1 MKRAEVDI
9 VDVHVTSISERVDA
23 FTQYPLL
30 DGTKKYT
37 VEITEFV
44 CPLAGQDALPKQST
58 TADNLLFEIRRKYV
72 SIPVTGVAGAHSS
85 LVTPPN
91 LNAATLAQGIYLP
104 YGLFTTDK
112 VQFRKNDQRPM
123 STPGDLAYHMQRFF
137 DDIIRRYI
145 QAPAAALAQLNVQ
158 LAIVIAQTEII
169 ADEQEIID
177 EMQDILVDENSTL
190 EELDEAEDERD
201 LALYRQA
208 EATQARD
215 AALLLINGPLVG
227 GVQLDGLQAISDG
240 MAARIVG
247 ALHGGGANVD
257 VTDKTRFVTVQIQPN
272 GCLKLFFSPI
282 FTKHFFLGM
291 TTYGTRLLGLG
302 KDGVVAFST
311 DDGRVIQG
319 YAALTGNNPAITIVP
334 GETAETVEY
343 PGAHPLERYFDHRIR
358 LEIETQIGIPPTV
371 VWSTD
376 DRQKIS
382 HVIATFPIQMT
393 SQSSV
398 VCNSEGAATAD
409 VHYQSDMLVGDITWR
424 RAEDKVTERY
434 LVNNSQYFHNVRLE
448 IFMVRKEWYQDEFR
462 FVRGKM
468 SFTEGESWTAKLRF
482 RSIK

>member
-169 ADEQEIID
+169 ADEQTIID
-177 EMQDILVDENSTL
+177 EMQDIMTDEN
-190 EELDEAEDERD
+190 
-201 LALYRQA
+201 
-208 EATQARD
+208 
-215 AALLLINGPLVG
+215 
-227 GVQLDGLQAISDG
+227 
-240 MAARIVG
+240 
-247 ALHGGGANVD
+247 
-257 VTDKTRFVTVQIQPN
+257 
-272 GCLKLFFSPI
+272 
-282 FTKHFFLGM
+282 
-291 TTYGTRLLGLG
+291 
-302 KDGVVAFST
+302 
-311 DDGRVIQG
+311 
-319 YAALTGNNPAITIVP
+319 
-334 GETAETVEY
+334 
-343 PGAHPLERYFDHRIR
+343 
-358 LEIETQIGIPPTV
+358 
-371 VWSTD
+371 
-376 DRQKIS
+376 
-382 HVIATFPIQMT
+382 
-393 SQSSV
+393 
-398 VCNSEGAATAD
+398 
-409 VHYQSDMLVGDITWR
+409 
-424 RAEDKVTERY
+424 
-434 LVNNSQYFHNVRLE
+434 
-448 IFMVRKEWYQDEFR
+448 
-462 FVRGKM
+462 
-468 SFTEGESWTAKLRF
+468 
-482 RSIK
+482 